1 MVGVMRWLGHI
12 QNPGRKTTAMAQT
25 VDYMTTFAAIAGVKL
40 PSDRVYD
47 GVDLTA
53 VLTKGSDTG
62 HVTMYHPHGASA
74 ITAMRYMQ
82 YKAHFV
88 TGGASGCINAT
99 GHSGGKGGES
109 IKHDPPLIF
118 NLDSDP
124 SESSP
129 VDPSTIPD
137 IMLKINASINGF
149 KASCANTFHSKTDYS
164 SNPNDRPC
172 GNHSSA
178 CCRTHAH

>member
-25 VDYMTTFAAIAGVKL
+25 VDYMTTFASIAGAKL

-62 HVTMYHPHGASA
+62 HVTMFHPISKSQ
-74 ITAMRYMQ
+74 ISAMRYMQ
-82 YKAHFV
+82 YKAHFD
-88 TGGASGCINAT
+88 TKGATGCINAT
-99 GHSGGKGGES
+99 GHSGGTSGKS
-109 IKHDPPLIF
+109 MKHDPPLIF
-118 NLDSDP
+118 DLDNDP
-124 SESSP
+124 SESTP
-129 VDPSTIPD
+129 VDPATIPD
-137 IMLKINASINGF
+137 IMQKINASINEF
-149 KASCANTFHSKTDYS
+149 QTSCATTFHSKTNYS
-164 SNPNDRPC
+164 SNPLDRVC
-172 GNHSSA
+172 GNHSSG